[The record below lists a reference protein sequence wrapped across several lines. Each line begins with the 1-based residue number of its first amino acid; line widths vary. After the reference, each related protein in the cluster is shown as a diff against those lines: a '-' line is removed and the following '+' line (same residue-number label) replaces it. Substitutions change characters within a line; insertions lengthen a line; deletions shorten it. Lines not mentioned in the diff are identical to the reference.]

1 MSQVASQFGER
12 KRPDPYADENT
23 IVRRK
28 RGVTIGAY
36 QGLTIAA
43 LACLVGSLFFL
54 GVNSTAQK
62 GVSLVALMVAAVF
75 LATMARRKSRSVE
88 SDRTQMLVMVWL
100 IGTAFCWVAMA
111 VVLFL
116 PSNMLWERGPIYAT
130 AIGAT
135 GVIMTAA
142 GALTLSSIYGRDW
155 ASRKG
160 RAS

>member
-1 MSQVASQFGER
+1 MSQVAER
-12 KRPDPYADENT
+12 KRPDPYADEST

-43 LACLVGSLFFL
+43 LACLVGALFFL
-54 GVNSTAQK
+54 GVDTAAQK
-62 GVSLVALMVAAVF
+62 VVSIVALAVAAVF
-75 LATMARRKSRSVE
+75 LVTMARRKSRNVE
-88 SDRTQMLVMVWL
+88 SDRTKMIVAVWL
-100 IGTAFCWVAMA
+100 AGTALCWIAMA

-116 PSNMLWERGPIYAT
+116 PPNLLWENGPLYAT

-135 GVIMTAA
+135 GVIVTAI
-142 GALTLSSIYGRDW
+142 GALSLSSMYGRDW

-160 RAS
+160 RTS

>member
-1 MSQVASQFGER
+1 MSQVAER
-12 KRPDPYADENT
+12 KRPDPYADEST
-23 IVRRK
+23 MVRRK

-43 LACLVGSLFFL
+43 LACLVGALFFL
-54 GVNSTAQK
+54 GVNTVAQK
-62 GVSLVALMVAAVF
+62 AVALVALAIAAVF
-75 LATMARRKSRSVE
+75 VFTMARRKSRSVE
-88 SDRTQMLVMVWL
+88 SDRTQMLVAVWL
-100 IGTAFCWVAMA
+100 VGTSMCWIAMA

-116 PSNMLWERGPIYAT
+116 PANLLWELGPIYAT

-135 GVIMTAA
+135 GVLMTAV

>member
-1 MSQVASQFGER
+1 MSQVAAR

-23 IVRRK
+23 LVRRK

-43 LACLVGSLFFL
+43 LMCLVAALVYF
-54 GVNSTAQK
+54 GVNIAAQK
-62 GVSLVALMVAAVF
+62 AASVAALIIAGAF
-75 LATMARRKSRSVE
+75 LWMMSRRKSRAVE
-88 SDRTQMLVMVWL
+88 SDRTRMMVGAWL
-100 IGTAFCWVAMA
+100 AGTALCWVAMV

-116 PSNMLWERGPIYAT
+116 PRGPIYAF

-142 GALTLSSIYGRDW
+142 GSLTLSLLYGRGW

-160 RAS
+160 RVG

>member
-1 MSQVASQFGER
+1 MSQVAER

-23 IVRRK
+23 MVRRK

-43 LACLVGSLFFL
+43 LACLVGALFFL
-54 GVNSTAQK
+54 GVDTAAQK
-62 GVSLVALMVAAVF
+62 GVSIIALVVAAVF
-75 LATMARRKSRSVE
+75 LVTMARRKSRNVE
-88 SDRTQMLVMVWL
+88 SDRTKMIVAVWL
-100 IGTAFCWVAMA
+100 AGTALCWVAMA

-116 PSNMLWERGPIYAT
+116 PPNLLWENGPLYAT

-135 GVIMTAA
+135 GVLVTAI
-142 GALTLSSIYGRDW
+142 GALSLSSMYGRDW

>member
-43 LACLVGSLFFL
+43 LACLVGALFFL
-54 GVNSTAQK
+54 GVDTKAQK
-62 GVSLVALMVAAVF
+62 AVSIVALLVAAVF
-75 LATMARRKSRSVE
+75 IFTMARRKSRSVE
-88 SDRTQMLVMVWL
+88 SDRTQMLVRCGWSAPRCAGSRWRSCSFFRRICSGSGV
-100 IGTAFCWVAMA
+100 
-111 VVLFL
+111 
-116 PSNMLWERGPIYAT
+116 RIYAT

-135 GVIMTAA
+135 GVLMTAA

-160 RAS
+160 RTS

>member
-1 MSQVASQFGER
+1 MSQAAER

-36 QGLTIAA
+36 QGLTITS
-43 LACLVGSLFFL
+43 LFCLVGALFFL
-54 GVNSTAQK
+54 GVDSAAQRT
-62 GVSLVALMVAAVF
+62 VSVIALAIAAVF
-75 LATMARRKSRSVE
+75 LVTMARRKSRSVE
-88 SDRTQMLVMVWL
+88 SPRTQMLVAVWL
-100 IGTAFCWVAMA
+100 SGTALCWIAMA

-116 PSNMLWERGPIYAT
+116 PANLLWDRGPLYAT

-135 GVIMTAA
+135 GVLMTTL
-142 GALTLSSIYGRDW
+142 GALTMSSMYGRDW

>member
-1 MSQVASQFGER
+1 MSQVAER

-36 QGLTIAA
+36 QGLTIAV
-43 LACLVGSLFFL
+43 LACLVGGLFFL
-54 GVNSTAQK
+54 GVNTTGQK
-62 GVSLVALMVAAVF
+62 AVSIVALLVAAVF
-75 LATMARRKSRSVE
+75 LFTMVRRKSRNVE
-88 SDRTQMLVMVWL
+88 SDRTQMIVAVWL
-100 IGTAFCWVAMA
+100 VGTALCWVAMA

-116 PSNMLWERGPIYAT
+116 PPNILFENGPLYAT
-130 AIGAT
+130 VIGAT

-142 GALTLSSIYGRDW
+142 GSLTLSSIYGRDW

-160 RAS
+160 RAN

>member
-12 KRPDPYADENT
+12 KRPDPYADEST

-36 QGLTIAA
+36 QGLTIAT
-43 LACLVGSLFFL
+43 LACLVGALFFL
-54 GVNSTAQK
+54 GVDSMAQK
-62 GVSLVALMVAAVF
+62 SVALVALVVAAVF
-75 LATMARRKSRSVE
+75 IVTMARRKSRSVE
-88 SDRTQMLVMVWL
+88 SDRTKMLVLVWL
-100 IGTAFCWVAMA
+100 IGTALCWVAMA

-116 PSNMLWERGPIYAT
+116 PPNLLWELGPIYAT

-135 GVIMTAA
+135 GVLMTAA
-142 GALTLSSIYGRDW
+142 GSLTLSSIYGRDW

>member
-1 MSQVASQFGER
+1 MSQDAER
-12 KRPDPYADENT
+12 KRPDPYADEST

-43 LACLVGSLFFL
+43 LACLVGALFFL
-54 GVNSTAQK
+54 GVNTMAQK
-62 GVSLVALMVAAVF
+62 LVSLVALAVAAVF
-75 LATMARRKSRSVE
+75 VFTMARRKSRSVE
-88 SDRTQMLVMVWL
+88 SDRTQMLVAVWL
-100 IGTAFCWVAMA
+100 VGTAMCWIAMA

-116 PSNMLWERGPIYAT
+116 PANLLWERGPIYAT

-135 GVIMTAA
+135 GVLMTAI

>member
-1 MSQVASQFGER
+1 MSQVAER

-54 GVNSTAQK
+54 GVDSAAQK
-62 GVSLVALMVAAVF
+62 AVSVVALLIAAVF
-75 LATMARRKSRSVE
+75 IVTMARRKSRSVE
-88 SDRTQMLVMVWL
+88 SDRTQMLVAVWL
-100 IGTAFCWVAMA
+100 VGTAFCWVAMA
-111 VVLFL
+111 AVLFL
-116 PSNMLWERGPIYAT
+116 PPNLLWERGPIYAT

-135 GVIMTAA
+135 GVLMTAI
-142 GALTLSSIYGRDW
+142 GSLTLSSLYGRDW

-160 RAS
+160 RTS

>member
-1 MSQVASQFGER
+1 MSQAAER

-36 QGLTIAA
+36 QGLTITS
-43 LACLVGSLFFL
+43 LFCLVGALFFL
-54 GVNSTAQK
+54 GVESAAQRM
-62 GVSLVALMVAAVF
+62 VSVIALAIAAVF
-75 LATMARRKSRSVE
+75 LVTMARRKSRSVE
-88 SDRTQMLVMVWL
+88 SPRTQMLVAVWL
-100 IGTAFCWVAMA
+100 SGTALCWIAMA

-116 PSNMLWERGPIYAT
+116 PANLLWDRGPLYAT

-135 GVIMTAA
+135 GVLMTTL
-142 GALTLSSIYGRDW
+142 GALTMSSMYGRDW

>member
-1 MSQVASQFGER
+1 MSQVAER

-36 QGLTIAA
+36 QGLTIAV
-43 LACLVGSLFFL
+43 LACLVGGLFFL
-54 GVNSTAQK
+54 GVNTTAQK
-62 GVSLVALMVAAVF
+62 AVSIVALVVAAAF
-75 LATMARRKSRSVE
+75 LFTMARRKSRTVE
-88 SDRTQMLVMVWL
+88 SDRTQMIVAVWL
-100 IGTAFCWVAMA
+100 VGTALCWVAMA

-116 PSNMLWERGPIYAT
+116 PPNILFENGPLYAT
-130 AIGAT
+130 VIGAT
-135 GVIMTAA
+135 GVLMTAA

-160 RAS
+160 RTS

>member
-1 MSQVASQFGER
+1 MSQVAER

-43 LACLVGSLFFL
+43 LACLVGALFFL
-54 GVNSTAQK
+54 GVDTAAQK
-62 GVSLVALMVAAVF
+62 SVSVVALLVAAAFIFTMV
-75 LATMARRKSRSVE
+75 RRKSRSVE
-88 SDRTQMLVMVWL
+88 SDRTQMLVAVWL
-100 IGTAFCWVAMA
+100 VGTALCWIAMA

-116 PSNMLWERGPIYAT
+116 PANLLWERGPIYAT

-135 GVIMTAA
+135 GVLMTAI
-142 GALTLSSIYGRDW
+142 GSLTLSSLYGRDW

>member
-1 MSQVASQFGER
+1 MSQVAER
-12 KRPDPYADENT
+12 KRPDPYADEST

-43 LACLVGSLFFL
+43 LACLVGALFFL
-54 GVNSTAQK
+54 GVDTAAQK
-62 GVSLVALMVAAVF
+62 AVSIVALVIAAVF
-75 LATMARRKSRSVE
+75 LVTMARRKSRSVE
-88 SDRTQMLVMVWL
+88 SDRTKMIVAVWL
-100 IGTAFCWVAMA
+100 AGTALCWIAMA

-116 PSNMLWERGPIYAT
+116 PQNLLWEKGPLYAT

-135 GVIMTAA
+135 GVLITAV
-142 GALTLSSIYGRDW
+142 GALSLSSMYGRDW

>member
-1 MSQVASQFGER
+1 MSQVAER

-23 IVRRK
+23 MVRRK

-43 LACLVGSLFFL
+43 LACLVGALFFL
-54 GVNSTAQK
+54 GVDTAAQK
-62 GVSLVALMVAAVF
+62 VVSILALVIAAAF
-75 LATMARRKSRSVE
+75 LVTMARRKSRNVE
-88 SDRTQMLVMVWL
+88 SDRTKMIVAVWL
-100 IGTAFCWVAMA
+100 AGTAMCWVAMA

-116 PSNMLWERGPIYAT
+116 PPNLLWENGPLYAT

-135 GVIMTAA
+135 GVIVTAV
-142 GALTLSSIYGRDW
+142 GALSLSSMYGRDW

>member
-1 MSQVASQFGER
+1 MSQVAER

-23 IVRRK
+23 MVRRK

-43 LACLVGSLFFL
+43 LACLVGALFFL
-54 GVNSTAQK
+54 GVDTAAQK
-62 GVSLVALMVAAVF
+62 VVSVLALVIAAAF
-75 LATMARRKSRSVE
+75 LVTMARRKSRNVE
-88 SDRTQMLVMVWL
+88 SDRTKMIVAVWL
-100 IGTAFCWVAMA
+100 AGTAMCWIAMA

-116 PSNMLWERGPIYAT
+116 PPNLLWENGPLYAT

-135 GVIMTAA
+135 GVIVTAV
-142 GALTLSSIYGRDW
+142 GALSLSSMYGRDW

>member
-1 MSQVASQFGER
+1 MSQVAER

-43 LACLVGSLFFL
+43 LACLVGGLFFL
-54 GVNSTAQK
+54 GVDTAAQK
-62 GVSLVALMVAAVF
+62 AVSIVALLIAAAFIV
-75 LATMARRKSRSVE
+75 TMARRKSRSVE
-88 SDRTQMLVMVWL
+88 SDRTQMLVAVWL
-100 IGTAFCWVAMA
+100 VGTAFCWIAMA

-116 PSNMLWERGPIYAT
+116 PANLLWERGPIYAT

-135 GVIMTAA
+135 GVFMTAA